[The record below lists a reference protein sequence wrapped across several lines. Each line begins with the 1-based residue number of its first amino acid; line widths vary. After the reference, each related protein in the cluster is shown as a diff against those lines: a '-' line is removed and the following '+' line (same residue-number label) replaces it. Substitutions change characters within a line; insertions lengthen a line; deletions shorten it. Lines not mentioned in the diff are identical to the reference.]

1 MADTVHLE
9 VIKGEDTGKTFSV
22 PADGARIG
30 RSSKNDIVLED
41 PLMSRHHSRVYFKED
56 ALWIT
61 DLGSAN
67 ETLVN
72 EKGIAD
78 IALHVNDR
86 IQLGDTVLKVLN
98 AGTSAAGAADSQK
111 AAAGA
116 ATMPPLVNLGFDGDE
131 PTKPAATTEHVKP
144 RQILSKKML
153 YGVLAAVVILALGA
167 WIPQLLKPEEKRPD
181 ARPSESSPEPARR
194 TRVLE
199 INYEKVEANPQS
211 IFRYALTVSAEGILA
226 VQIDDLAND
235 RHVRKETRL
244 NPDYIQ
250 QLAAD
255 FENSGFFTL
264 QEIYQGVQPDI
275 LDSWDLSVTID
286 RRTHRTR
293 VINRVEP
300 DIFRDVRETIENAGK
315 NELGLWAV
323 QFSTETLLALAEE
336 SYLLGK
342 KLYDERMIKDE
353 NLAMAIKAFNEADW
367 YLETIEP
374 KPEYYADLVSSLRR
388 CRTELESRYEDH
400 NFRARRAIQLR
411 DWREAA
417 QELRTI
423 MALIPDREDDRHREA
438 RRNLLDVERRIELER

>member
-1 MADTVHLE
+1 MTETVHLE

-30 RSSKNDIVLED
+30 RSSKNDIVLAD
-41 PLMSRHHSRVYFKED
+41 PLMSRHHSRVYLKD
-56 ALWIT
+56 GALWIT

-72 EKGIAD
+72 DKGITD
-78 IALHVNDR
+78 VALQVNDR
-86 IQLGDTVLKVLN
+86 IQLGDSVLKVIN
-98 AGTSAAGAADSQK
+98 AGT
-111 AAAGA
+111 AAAVAAEPQKQPTAA
-116 ATMPPLVNLGFDGDE
+116 ATTTPLVNLGFDGNE
-131 PTKPAATTEHVKP
+131 PEPPATSADKKP
-144 RQILSKKML
+144 RQLISKKVL
-153 YGVLAAVVILALGA
+153 IAALAAVVILALGA
-167 WIPQLLKPEEKRPD
+167 WIPQLLKPADSRPD
-181 ARPSESSPEPARR
+181 ARPPETTQQPARR

-199 INYEKVEANPQS
+199 VNYEKVEANPQS
-211 IFRYALTVSAEGILA
+211 IFRYALTISADGILA

-244 NPDYIQ
+244 NPEYIQ
-250 QLAAD
+250 QLAAE
-255 FENSGFFTL
+255 FENSGFFSL
-264 QEIYQGVQPDI
+264 QEIYQGVRPDI
-275 LDSWDLSVTID
+275 LDAWDLAITID

-342 KLYDERMIKDE
+342 KLYDERMVKDE

-374 KPEYYADLVSSLRR
+374 KPDYYADIVSSLRR

-423 MALIPDREDDRHREA
+423 MALIPDREDDRYREA